1 MISACSCRDR
11 ECREDADSVPLAPH
25 STISLYIM
33 LRPMLPKKS
42 YVSGECR
49 ELVGGIRVSGAGSG
63 GKKLFEKTVKFVG
76 VAGFSLLQL
85 RAKSDTLLRGS
96 LPAGRAVEK
105 VWGSFE
111 IRNVAKALPLKYRF
125 LNQNCV
131 TSLSE
136 LTRLTEALSSGDA
149 DLFVVAEK
157 EFGVLQPEEAKVFTF
172 CFATTTGSDLFSHT
186 VEVLNE
192 SCPPDED
199 GGLATSSLTF
209 RALVEDGSL
218 SLLRADSAKDN
229 GASFI
234 ALGTGYG
241 VGDEAFAADT
251 IVVHEPL
258 LVRPLDQPVLS
269 VESARGA
276 NKSLLFKPFYTAAPE
291 SAPRISSIFTV
302 KSNRAVSSVLRL
314 YCDVPIEVGP
324 VGTLGSARNP
334 VHNVPESYYA
344 VGDPIE
350 IPPGASIDLEMSFLR
365 ESLVYFEAKSKPGS
379 AIRFHGHL
387 VFVNSSFD
395 MVGSTGKL
403 EGSAVAKM
411 VSVVGSF
418 VQTRMSLATP
428 KFVDVGRI
436 GAETSRLASTVIVNN
451 DSEAPLPFTV
461 EPREQHALT
470 RYRQDGGSEWN
481 EFGNLLWIPPKAQT
495 SLEVEAVFNV
505 EAEPDVD
512 EGDVHEVKYEL
523 GLCVTNASNMRESV
537 DIEIVGESIVK
548 LLSLTDHM
556 RNSVEDGLVLPT
568 LIVSTHA
575 DASSAM
581 NSTAWFSVKNTYS
594 QPVQVF
600 LQARP
605 VEALVDTIRL
615 VLVARESN
623 APIKAFSLEPKETIN
638 VRIIQTS
645 LPSARLNQSTI
656 DALEPFGDES
666 EDAENVGDS
675 ALPSVLGSLVFE
687 ATPIVHRLNVHETD
701 DPAAESVAALSSLLP
716 PSEQLEASA
725 SPQVWVTSSLTLG
738 GVLRPGTTFALSTT
752 ALQFQLEPILEG
764 GNASAGG
771 MRVVETTDESFTVS
785 NPSATRPLNFLIQS
799 SASRQP
805 GARFHLRE
813 RGGGDIVSDTLEP
826 VPSMTSGVV
835 PPGASVDIAVALQ
848 AGTTLGQRNK
858 NFAAFADGH
867 ADTEVG
873 TSFAAYLIVHDADMP
888 KLSSQSIAVG
898 IVETA
903 PYVAPPADEVD
914 KPAMVGAA
922 TVVQEKQT
930 VPAMVEPADSV
941 SNRNAYVKDIVVLP
955 ETTPRLKVPP
965 KLPLLAPSS
974 ALTTPAE
981 LPVLT
986 LRGCTPVPERA
997 AANSESGG
1005 VKRFEV
1011 NIGQKIKQQI
1021 SVEWEVTLSNRSG
1034 TISVPY
1040 KFTVLHQDSGQWTR
1054 VGRDSGIVRPGETHD
1069 IMLYFARRHFG
1080 VFESWIWVE
1089 NELNANDL
1097 KLIRV
1102 SMEVVTEPVTMG
1114 GEMLFEVLVAGAPV
1128 PNLLDVDG
1136 FASNSSFNP
1145 APMEPTPGQTHID
1158 FGDVYEGVPQCQHS
1172 MVIRNCAAV
1181 PLDFKLDSS
1190 LGRHLSFSRSSTVLE
1205 RIFSVTLERQ
1215 SYLQVYIFLTPQR
1228 NSKNASNYG
1237 VESVGS
1243 NNGND
1248 SSSSQNGG
1256 EESGSSLSNSGMAL
1270 AEKVFVTCRLVQDYR
1285 RTIHLRGT
1293 VWPRS
1298 LNLFPSTKR
1307 TLPNGDN
1314 TPEQCRVD
1322 AHTGLVQLSFASSSS
1337 LLSSSG
1343 HSPPSCAFF
1352 ELRNTSL
1359 APVTCVL
1366 KTHAHYFS
1374 LAVAHL
1380 NAPASGLVE
1389 GTKNNA
1395 AVESVAGSG
1404 GNASATPGALSPA
1417 SPHAVSSASPPA
1429 AAETAKEVVV
1439 ELLAGAGLQVEVV
1452 LSAAALATEI
1462 ERLGPQ
1468 QLLSSIGLE
1477 EHLTVFTRHR
1487 RASEKY
1493 HVVLN
1498 VQPDRHLS
1506 SAAGAASSSSGGSLP
1521 VEAPMVQFPSRSQ
1534 PSSSNRHSYAFQA
1547 LEEYALW
1554 FVHKF
1559 SGFWHR
1565 IEELLPVFLFDGSL
1579 DTEHADD
1586 SYTDG
1591 VGVLRVDSAL
1601 IELRS
1606 QFALASGDHGDSS
1619 PSTRSTA
1626 ITTTATSTSSNGY
1639 GALLHELQYLVDELI
1654 FFVHREADTSGVIGQ
1669 RLGFKLATL
1678 VFGFVLR
1685 QRTLTRVLDRSLL
1698 SAWTTELDRFLSFV
1712 PMQSPSTEV
1721 LFELHRSL
1729 IAQPLPERQ
1738 RSSPSN
1744 LASGTAALL
1753 NAPPRD

>member
-1 MISACSCRDR
+1 
-11 ECREDADSVPLAPH
+11 
-25 STISLYIM
+25 
-33 LRPMLPKKS
+33 MLPKKS

-149 DLFVVAEK
+149 DLYVVAEK

-192 SCPPDED
+192 SCPSDED

-218 SLLRADSAKDN
+218 SLLRADSAKGN

-234 ALGTGYG
+234 ALGNGYG

-302 KSNRAVSSVLRL
+302 KSNRAVSSTLRL

-324 VGTLGSARNP
+324 VGTLGTARNP
-334 VHNVPESYYA
+334 VQNIPESYYA

-350 IPPGASIDLEMSFLR
+350 ILPGASIDLEMSFLR

-436 GAETSRLASTVIVNN
+436 GAETSRLSSTVIVNN
-451 DSEAPLPFTV
+451 ESEAPLPFTV
-461 EPREQHALT
+461 QPREQHAVT
-470 RYRQDGGSEWN
+470 RYRQDGGSVWN
-481 EFGNLLWIPPKAQT
+481 EFGSLMWIPPKAQT

-523 GLCVTNASNMRESV
+523 GLSVTNASNTRESV
-537 DIEIVGESIVK
+537 DIEIVGERIVK

-556 RNSVEDGLVLPT
+556 RNSVEDGLVLPALT
-568 LIVSTHA
+568 VSTHA
-575 DASSAM
+575 DASNAI

-638 VRIIQTS
+638 VRIIQSS
-645 LPSARLNQSTI
+645 LPSARLNQLTI
-656 DALEPFGDES
+656 DALEPFGDEA
-666 EDAENVGDS
+666 EDTDKVEDGN
-675 ALPSVLGSLVFE
+675 LPSVLGSLVFE
-687 ATPIVHRLNVHETD
+687 ATPIIHRLNAHETD
-701 DPAAESVAALSSLLP
+701 DPAGEPVAALSSLLP

-725 SPQVWVTSSLTLG
+725 SLQVWVTSSLTLG
-738 GVLRPGTTFALSTT
+738 GILRPGTTFELSTT
-752 ALQFQLEPILEG
+752 ALHFKLEPILG
-764 GNASAGG
+764 GRSSSAGG
-771 MRVVETTDESFTVS
+771 MRVVSTTGESFTLS
-785 NPSATRPLNFLIQS
+785 NPSATRPLNYLIQS
-799 SASRQP
+799 TASRQP

-813 RGGGDIVSDTLEP
+813 RGGGDIVTDTLEP
-826 VPSMTSGVV
+826 VPSLASGVV
-835 PPGASVDIAVALQ
+835 PPGESVDITVVLQ

-858 NFAAFADGH
+858 NFAAFAEGH

-873 TSFAAYLIVHDADMP
+873 TTFSASLIVHDVDMP
-888 KLSSQSIAVG
+888 KLSSQSIAVV
-898 IVETA
+898 IVEAASSVAASVEAVYKQTLVPASTA
-903 PYVAPPADEVD
+903 
-914 KPAMVGAA
+914 
-922 TVVQEKQT
+922 VQEKQI
-930 VPAMVEPADSV
+930 VPAVVDLTSLV
-941 SNRNAYVKDIVVLP
+941 SSGSAHVKEAVALP
-955 ETTPRLKVPP
+955 EVPQVKAPP
-965 KLPLLAPSS
+965 KLPLLASS
-974 ALTTPAE
+974 CALANPAE

-997 AANSESGG
+997 ANSEGGG

-1011 NIGQKIKQQI
+1011 NIGQKIKQQV
-1021 SVEWEVTLSNRSG
+1021 SVEWEVALSNRSG
-1034 TISVPY
+1034 TVPVPY

-1069 IMLYFARRHFG
+1069 VMLYFARRHFG

-1102 SMEVVTEPVTMG
+1102 SMEVVSEPVTMG
-1114 GEMLFEVLVAGAPV
+1114 GEMLFEVLVAGAPAL
-1128 PNLLDVDG
+1128 NSLDVDG

-1145 APMEPTPGQTHID
+1145 TPAEPTPGQTHIE

-1190 LGRHLSFSRSSTVLE
+1190 LGRNLSFSRSSTVLE

-1215 SYLQVYIFLTPQR
+1215 SYLQVYLFLTPQR
-1228 NSKNASNYG
+1228 NSKIGRNY
-1237 VESVGS
+1237 SLDSAGS
-1243 NNGND
+1243 NVGND
-1248 SSSSQNGG
+1248 SSSSSSVTSQNSV
-1256 EESGSSLSNSGMAL
+1256 EEGSSRLGNSGMAL
-1270 AEKVFVTCRLVQDYR
+1270 EEKVFVTCRLVQDYR

-1298 LNLFPSTKR
+1298 LHLLPSPQR
-1307 TLPNGDN
+1307 TTSIGES
-1314 TPEQCRVD
+1314 TPAQCRID
-1322 AHTGLVQLSFASSSS
+1322 AHTGLVHVSFASSSLPS
-1337 LLSSSG
+1337 PSS
-1343 HSPPSCAFF
+1343 AFF
-1352 ELRNTSL
+1352 ELRNASL
-1359 APVTCVL
+1359 APVTCAL
-1366 KTHAHYFS
+1366 KTHAHFFVLS
-1374 LAVAHL
+1374 VAQLH
-1380 NAPASGLVE
+1380 APARGLAE
-1389 GTKNNA
+1389 ETAIA
-1395 AVESVAGSG
+1395 AAGSNAVSG
-1404 GNASATPGALSPA
+1404 GDASATAAISPA
-1417 SPHAVSSASPPA
+1417 APVLHSSASPSTA
-1429 AAETAKEVVV
+1429 VGVAKEVVV
-1439 ELLAGAGLQVEVV
+1439 ELSPGSGLQVEVR
-1452 LSAAALATEI
+1452 LSASALEAEM

-1468 QLLSSIGLE
+1468 QVLSNFGLE
-1477 EHLTVFTRHR
+1477 EHLTIFTRNR

-1493 HVVLN
+1493 HVVMS
-1498 VQPDRHLS
+1498 VQPDGHLS
-1506 SAAGAASSSSGGSLP
+1506 SPTGVAHGSGASLP
-1521 VEAPMVQFPSRSQ
+1521 VEAPLVQFATRSQ
-1534 PSSSNRHSYAFQA
+1534 PSTSNRHSYAFQA
-1547 LEEYALW
+1547 LEEFVLV

-1565 IEELLPVFLFDGSL
+1565 VEESLPVFLLDGTC
-1579 DTEHADD
+1579 DTDRADD
-1586 SYTDG
+1586 PYTDG
-1591 VGVLRVDSAL
+1591 VGDLRVDSAL
-1601 IELRS
+1601 AELRG
-1606 QFALASGDHGDSS
+1606 QLALASSNKRDSS
-1619 PSTRSTA
+1619 TSIEGSA
-1626 ITTTATSTSSNGY
+1626 NTTTSREY
-1639 GALLHELQYLVDELI
+1639 GALLHELQYLVDELV

-1678 VFGFVLR
+1678 VFGFALR
-1685 QRTLTRVLDRSLL
+1685 QRTLSRVLDRSLL
-1698 SAWTTELDRFLSFV
+1698 ASWTTELDRFLSFV

-1729 IAQPLPERQ
+1729 TVQPQPEKQ
-1738 RSSPSN
+1738 RSSPTN
-1744 LASGTAALL
+1744 AATVAVALL
-1753 NAPPRD
+1753 NG